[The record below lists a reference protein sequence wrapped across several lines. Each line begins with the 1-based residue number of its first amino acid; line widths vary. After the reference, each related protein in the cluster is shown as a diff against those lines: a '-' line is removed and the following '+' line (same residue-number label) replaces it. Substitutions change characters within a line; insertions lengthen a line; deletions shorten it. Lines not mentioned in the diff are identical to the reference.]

1 MKIAVNETEHSRR
14 ADLLKTA
21 ALLFAET
28 GFDKTTMRQI
38 AGAAGIQA
46 ASLYHHFKTKDD
58 ILDAIIRDFLLHLP
72 GAYTRIIAAR
82 KDPKQIIHDFA
93 ALALRTAIENR
104 MVLAIVIRE
113 RKMLAGRPEFAYV
126 EAAFREIEAIWLGV
140 LEEGVAQGVFRS
152 DVNLQ
157 VVLRMI
163 LDLVGSVVEWY
174 RPGSRRYSAEDVV
187 RTELRFIFGGIS
199 AGPSS

>member
-1 MKIAVNETEHSRR
+1 MTDPHPDSGHRRDDILGIAAR
-14 ADLLKTA
+14 
-21 ALLFAET
+21 LFAET

-58 ILDAIIRDFLLHLP
+58 NLDAILRDFLLHLP
-72 GAYTRIIAAR
+72 DAYNRIIAAR
-82 KDPKQIIHDFA
+82 QTPRQVIHDFVE
-93 ALALRTAIENR
+93 LALRTAIDNQV
-104 MVLAIVIRE
+104 VLTIVIRE
-113 RKMLAGRPEFAYV
+113 RQMLAGRAEFAYV
-126 EAAFREIEAIWLGV
+126 EAAFREIEDIWMSV
-140 LEEGVAQGVFRS
+140 LDSGVALGDFRS
-152 DVNLQ
+152 DVNLP

-187 RTELRFIFGGIS
+187 KTELGVIFGGIS
-199 AGPSS
+199 ARSA